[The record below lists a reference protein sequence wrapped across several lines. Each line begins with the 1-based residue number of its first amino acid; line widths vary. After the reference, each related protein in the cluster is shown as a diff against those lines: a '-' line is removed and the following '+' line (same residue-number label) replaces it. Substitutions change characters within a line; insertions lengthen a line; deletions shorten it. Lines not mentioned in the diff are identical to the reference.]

1 MKTKTLRNL
10 KSSQLI
16 KECVELSDIA
26 LLCVDAG
33 FEAMDIRDQILEID
47 RIENEL
53 RRRVKWN

>member
-1 MKTKTLRNL
+1 MKTKTLKNL
-10 KSSQLI
+10 KANQLI

-53 RRRVKWN
+53 KRRSQWN

>member
-10 KSSQLI
+10 KANQLI

-26 LLCVDAG
+26 LLCADAG
-33 FEAMDIRDQILEID
+33 FDVLEIRDQILEIN

-53 RRRVKWN
+53 RRRLQWN

>member
-10 KSSQLI
+10 KANQLI

-53 RRRVKWN
+53 KRRSQWN